1 MYAKND
7 GCLLGSVQ
15 HVLCTCSG
23 ILYEHAVF
31 LEMAKRMDDP
41 QNGSNQA
48 ILSQSPGQTEI
59 QNKADPKND
68 SSADRA
74 WGDEGIPASVSSE
87 GGSDV

>member
-31 LEMAKRMDDP
+31 L
-41 QNGSNQA
+41 S
-48 ILSQSPGQTEI
+48 GQFVGFRWML
-59 QNKADPKND
+59 KLCVADN
-68 SSADRA
+68 
-74 WGDEGIPASVSSE
+74 VSLA
-87 GGSDV
+87 